1 MGRGVEGVELP
12 VGEGVEGVEE
22 GVEKVGSWLSFSI
35 FSFSLF
41 MYVSYDFLSHSCLLG
56 SFVTFWDVLSMIG
69 RIFPRHWADD
79 NDVIKIF
86 IVFLFNQ
93 L

>member
-1 MGRGVEGVELP
+1 MSGVIFLP
-12 VGEGVEGVEE
+12 
-22 GVEKVGSWLSFSI
+22 
-35 FSFSLF
+35 
-41 MYVSYDFLSHSCLLG
+41 YSCLLG
-56 SFVTFWDVLSMIG
+56 SFVTFCDVLSMIG

-79 NDVIKIF
+79 NDVVKMF